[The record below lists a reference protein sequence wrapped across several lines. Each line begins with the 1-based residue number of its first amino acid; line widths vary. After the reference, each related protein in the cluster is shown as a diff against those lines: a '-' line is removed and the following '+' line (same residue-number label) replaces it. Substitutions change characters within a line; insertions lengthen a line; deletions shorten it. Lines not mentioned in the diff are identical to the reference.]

1 MSVFSDAAAAVG
13 VPGWGVAI
21 SSAVVLLAQQINGSM
36 RPEAKAEIG
45 AFLDHGH
52 LPTEAPTVTE
62 AVRAAFLATFG
73 ERQWS
78 GRCAWRTVLLSMFT
92 VYSICLLVWS
102 KHGGEI
108 RTRIPDLPSLPVMI
122 VSSLPWVAAF
132 SLVMILFVGKTRLIL
147 RGMRDL
153 QGFYVLYAFM
163 LLDLLL
169 TYALFMVL
177 YWGPTLAIFGRASLC
192 DTMRDY
198 DPGADCAA
206 FDNPAGIVAGIL
218 GVTAAMTERFWTQA
232 GSLTPANILNYAEG
246 CTTLLT
252 SIWTVLIV
260 VAMTILRLLLSLA
273 RVWRLVRWGW
283 NVRDNPVMALGWM
296 IAVLV
301 FLGSVAY
308 AII

>member
-21 SSAVVLLAQQINGSM
+21 SSGIVLLAQRLNGSM
-36 RPEAKAEIG
+36 RQEAKAEIG
-45 AFLDHGH
+45 EFLDQGRI
-52 LPTEAPTVTE
+52 PTEAPTVTN

-78 GRCAWRTVLLSMFT
+78 WRCAQRTLLLSMFT

-102 KHGGEI
+102 KHGGQI
-108 RTRIPDLPSLPVMI
+108 RARIPDLPSLPTMI
-122 VSSLPWVAAF
+122 ALSLTEAVPF
-132 SLVMILFVGKTRLIL
+132 SLLMMLFVGKTRLIL
-147 RGMRDL
+147 RGMRYF

-169 TYALFMVL
+169 TYSLNMLL
-177 YWGPTLAIFGRASLC
+177 YWGPHLVILGRTDLC
-192 DTMRDY
+192 NTMRYYHPD
-198 DPGADCAA
+198 ADCAV
-206 FDNPAGIVAGIL
+206 FNSPAGVAAGMI
-218 GVTAAMTERFWTQA
+218 GVTAAMTERIWTQA
-232 GSLTPANILNYAEG
+232 GSLTPGNILNYAEG

-260 VAMTILRLLLSLA
+260 VAMTILRLLSPLA

-283 NVRDNPVMALGWM
+283 DVRENPVIALGWM

-301 FLGSVAY
+301 FLGSVVY